1 MNLLCKF
8 ILLRVPNF
16 LFLGLI
22 SCKNS
27 NFERKEASFNQ
38 SQISQDPVFTKFN
51 LESLVVGKNSLEIEQ
66 LLGQPNGKTLIPNG
80 EYLLDYRRRVLDEDT
95 GKIFEWSLISFRFYQ
110 GICTSIDII
119 LANTPKQ
126 LTQGNQEI

>member
-1 MNLLCKF
+1 MF
-8 ILLRVPNF
+8 ILVIPIF
-16 LFLGLI
+16 LLLGLI
-22 SCKNS
+22 GCKNT
-27 NFERKEASFNQ
+27 NFERNDASFNQ
-38 SQISQDPVFTKFN
+38 SQTSEGPVFTKFN

-66 LLGQPNGKTLIPNG
+66 LLGRPNGKTLIPNG

-119 LANTPKQ
+119 LADTPKQ
-126 LTQGNQEI
+126 LTEQNQEI